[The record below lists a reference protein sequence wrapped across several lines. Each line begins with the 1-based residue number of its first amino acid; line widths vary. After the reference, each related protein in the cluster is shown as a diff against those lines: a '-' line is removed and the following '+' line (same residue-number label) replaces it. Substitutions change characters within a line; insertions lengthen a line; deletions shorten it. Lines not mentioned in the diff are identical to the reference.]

1 MMVNDIN
8 ASGAVDRVPMLE
20 MYGKNSYIGD
30 VWCECDLETG
40 GVWCNCA
47 CAHSYVFSRAQGA
60 TSAVVR

>member
-30 VWCECDLETG
+30 VRCECDLETG

-47 CAHSYVFSRAQGA
+47 FAHSYVFSRA
-60 TSAVVR
+60 

>member
-20 MYGKNSYIGD
+20 MYGKNSYSGD
-30 VWCECDLETG
+30 VRCECDLETG

>member
-40 GVWCNCA
+40 GVWCNCTR
-47 CAHSYVFSRAQGA
+47 AHSYVFSRA
-60 TSAVVR
+60 